1 MKKNNKG
8 NKKNSDSKAN
18 EKGYNTNPIQWFPGH
33 MAKTRRL
40 MKESLPSV
48 DILINVLDSRI
59 PISSKNPEIDLLAE
73 SKPILTL
80 LSKSGLADPNITA
93 KWKNYYKSVNAH
105 CLFIDSVTGAGINEI
120 MPTIREILKDKLA
133 RYEEKGMT
141 GRNIKAMI
149 VGIPNSGKSSLINK
163 LAGSKKVKVEDRPG
177 VTLTKQWVPTSIGLD
192 LMDMPGVLWPKF
204 DDEKIGENLALTGAI
219 RDAIL
224 DTETLAV
231 ALCAR
236 LRNIY
241 PELLKTRYKLTDN
254 DLDEDMQDYEIFEA
268 IGRKRGFFVS
278 GGEINY
284 ERTATMLLDEF
295 RGSKIGRITLE
306 LPPIVNDEDDDA

>member
-1 MKKNNKG
+1 MKKG
-8 NKKNSDSKAN
+8 NKYTNTTPNEEKGMNKNS
-18 EKGYNTNPIQWFPGH
+18 IQWFPGH
-33 MAKTRRL
+33 MAKTRRI

-59 PISSKNPEIDLLAE
+59 PLSSKNPEIDTLSE

-80 LSKSGLADPNITA
+80 LSKSSLADPNATA
-93 KWKNYYKSVNAH
+93 KWKSYFKATNTE
-105 CLFIDSVTGAGINEI
+105 CLFIDSITGQGINEI
-120 MPTIREILKDKLA
+120 MPTIREILKEKLA

-177 VTLTKQWVPTSIGLD
+177 VTLAKQWVPTSIGLD

-204 DDEKIGENLALTGAI
+204 DDKITGENLALTGAI

-224 DTETLAV
+224 DTEELAV
-231 ALCAR
+231 ILCAR
-236 LRNIY
+236 LRELY
-241 PELLKTRYKLTDN
+241 PDLLKTRYKLTDD
-254 DLDEDMQDYEIFEA
+254 DLDEDKQDYEIFEA
-268 IGRKRGFFVS
+268 IGRKRGFLIS

-306 LPPIVNDEDDDA
+306 LPNQNIQISEEENA